1 MPSKDAEKVKGTA
14 FAICGIHTMM
24 SFLPEEVEAL
34 RYDRRTPK
42 FEGVALEFN
51 PEPHGPMST
60 LEGARKMAADYSA
73 MVKLFDKQVGEE
85 KNWGGLDFNFCRAHT
100 VDALIVEAVAD
111 GSPIRQIVFCGVGQ
125 DYRGMRYGD
134 AIHARGIKV
143 FELDLPPMMD
153 LREKV
158 KARICEV
165 NKGLVLPETYA
176 LPIDFDKESV
186 SEVLLTCA
194 RYDPT
199 LPTLYLWEGV
209 TYYLQPEAMESFFQ
223 DIRLENIFPISQN
236 SH

>member
-1 MPSKDAEKVKGTA
+1 
-14 FAICGIHTMM
+14 
-24 SFLPEEVEAL
+24 
-34 RYDRRTPK
+34 
-42 FEGVALEFN
+42 
-51 PEPHGPMST
+51 MST
-60 LEGARKMAADYSA
+60 LEGARKMAANYSA
-73 MVKLFDKQVGEE
+73 MVKLFDKQVREE
-85 KNWGGLDFNFCRAHT
+85 KNWDGLDFNFCRAHT

-111 GSPIRQIVFCGVGQ
+111 GSPIRQTVFCGVGQ
-125 DYRGMRYGD
+125 DYRGMHYSD

-199 LPTLYLWEGV
+199 LPTPYLWEGV
-209 TYYLQPEAMESFFQ
+209 MYYLQPEAMESFFKTF
-223 DIRLENIFPISQN
+223 IWKIFSRFLRTRINRPRNFRNLLNIFGSLKLPLFKCRISVYALTPKLRTLLFEN
-236 SH
+236 CVCFYHAIACALL